1 MKHFRDQGFEVFR
14 SAGSHSKVDV
24 IAIERPERFRFHKI
38 LLIQCKTGKGLMT
51 KKELDE
57 FKEYGNDLGCQSLLA
72 YRIGRKLI
80 IE

>member
-1 MKHFRDQGFEVFR
+1 M
-14 SAGSHSKVDV
+14 VDV
-24 IAIERPERFRFHKI
+24 IAIKRYIKTAV

-51 KKELDE
+51 KKEREE
-57 FKEYGNDLGCQSLLA
+57 FVKYGEALGCTSLLA

>member
-1 MKHFRDQGFEVFR
+1 MKHFRDKGYEVFR

-24 IAIERPERFRFHKI
+24 IAIANDQLQQIF
-38 LLIQCKTGKGLMT
+38 LIQCKTGKGLMT
-51 KKELDE
+51 KKQRKE
-57 FKEYGNDLGCQSLLA
+57 FEEYGEALGCHSLLA